1 MRLKAESFICDC
13 VAVRSAALIGI
24 LASDGL

>member
-13 VAVRSAALIGI
+13 VSGRSTTLIAI